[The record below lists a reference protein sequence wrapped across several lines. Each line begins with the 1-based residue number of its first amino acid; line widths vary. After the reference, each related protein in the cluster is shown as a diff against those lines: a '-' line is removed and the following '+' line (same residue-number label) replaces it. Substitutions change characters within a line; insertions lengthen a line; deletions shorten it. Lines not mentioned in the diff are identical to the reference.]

1 MMDAL
6 PPVSVTTS
14 QVAELQQPV
23 TPVSDQGALFQEIYQ
38 QIEPSEYKADTAI
51 QPPLSG
57 PLLLWGNTPEPIPSS
72 HGNKLISSEDIVS
85 NITGTIPAGTGKKQ
99 FFSAISDQHDQ
110 PERLSEA
117 LWKPAGKR
125 PVSADDGISTKNL
138 TLLIDNK
145 DRQPLDKGVIHAEQL
160 QIAMHQQTARVRQE
174 ALFLTGTGFTREP
187 ISTNSLFSSE
197 TAPTHSLPH
206 SLSAPSVPSELPVLS
221 VPSAQVTADTV
232 SDTVQQ
238 PLATLVRRDAVVPQ
252 TVIPQ
257 RLGTELI
264 QMLKNGD
271 SGLEVRLDPPELGRM
286 SLSVS
291 LDADSLSL
299 QVTTTSATARDLMLG
314 QADRLRQELAIQNL
328 NLSAL
333 SVDVHSGKEDPHG
346 QQQKMGTA
354 YASETLLTV
363 DWENENSE
371 FLPGTQLFRSRGGR
385 LLDHFV

>member
-6 PPVSVTTS
+6 PRISVPTS
-14 QVAELQQPV
+14 QVAESQQPAN
-23 TPVSDQGALFQEIYQ
+23 PASDQGSQFQEIYQ
-38 QIEPSEYKADTAI
+38 QIDPSENKTDTAI
-51 QPPLSG
+51 QSPLSG
-57 PLLLWGNTPEPIPSS
+57 QPLPWVNTPEPIPSL
-72 HGNKLISSEDIVS
+72 HGNKLISSEDILS

-99 FFSAISDQHDQ
+99 SFSAISDQHDQ

-117 LWKPAGKR
+117 LWKPAGSR
-125 PVSADDGISTKNL
+125 SLSADNSIATKNSA
-138 TLLIDNK
+138 LLID
-145 DRQPLDKGVIHAEQL
+145 RQPVDKGVIDTEQL
-160 QIAMHQQTARVRQE
+160 QSVLHQQTARVRQE
-174 ALFLTGTGFTREP
+174 AHFLADAGFLREP
-187 ISTNSLFSSE
+187 VSTTSLLSSE
-197 TAPTHSLPH
+197 TVPTHSLSH
-206 SLSAPSVPSELPVLS
+206 SLSAPSAPASTE
-221 VPSAQVTADTV
+221 TR
-232 SDTVQQ
+232 SDTGQQ
-238 PLATLVRRDAVVPQ
+238 PLATLARRDAVVPQ
-252 TVIPQ
+252 TVMPQ

-333 SVDVHSGKEDPHG
+333 SVDVHSGKGDPHG
-346 QQQKMGTA
+346 QQQRMGTA

-363 DWENENSE
+363 DWEHENSE